1 MYHCSKTKLCIQRKR
16 THKNPN
22 SSEIKRE
29 NLGAFE
35 AKPRKAIKSIPLL
48 SADLICF
55 VLCKYVPVK
64 PLGITEASKAQG
76 RVLLATGTHWEKAC
90 CLVHHSLLQE
100 LQVHNS
106 QVPGVRRSWS
116 KPTDAGPCVV
126 SHRGATQRNGGRWVL
141 RGDGENCAWWNA
153 AVLKQ
158 DVCF

>member
-1 MYHCSKTKLCIQRKR
+1 MYHCSKTKLCIQRKW

-64 PLGITEASKAQG
+64 PLGITEVIPQKLREEYCWPQVPTVKRPVVFYITACSRRSRSTTPRS
-76 RVLLATGTHWEKAC
+76 RVLEGAGANPLM
-90 CLVHHSLLQE
+90 LVHVWYSTE
-100 LQVHNS
+100 VPPRGMGEDECYEVTEKI
-106 QVPGVRRSWS
+106 VPGEMR
-116 KPTDAGPCVV
+116 
-126 SHRGATQRNGGRWVL
+126 L
-141 RGDGENCAWWNA
+141 
-153 AVLKQ
+153 
-158 DVCF
+158 F

>member
-16 THKNPN
+16 TYKNPN

-76 RVLLATGTHWEKAC
+76 RVLLATGTTGKRPVVLYITAC
-90 CLVHHSLLQE
+90 SRRSRSTTPRSQVLEGAGANPLMLVHVWCPTE
-100 LQVHNS
+100 VPPRGTGEDECYKVREKI
-106 QVPGVRRSWS
+106 VPGEMR
-116 KPTDAGPCVV
+116 
-126 SHRGATQRNGGRWVL
+126 L
-141 RGDGENCAWWNA
+141 
-153 AVLKQ
+153 
-158 DVCF
+158 F